1 MVSKETKYVDPF
13 KHINE
18 PHTQKL
24 KDLGLIIDQNGI
36 LHEDEDIANDDMDQV
51 DSVPV
56 GQTDSEDDGTEIP
69 NINNDYPGVDYA
81 LQSEIIRFFSTNP
94 APEPS
99 LFREFATS
107 MGLEPDD
114 LQFQANIL
122 LTQLIDIYLK
132 DAEELGYG
140 DALTT
145 DKEIDPEIVK
155 MVTAED

>member
-24 KDLGLIIDQNGI
+24 KDLGLIIDQEGI
-36 LHEDEDIANDDMDQV
+36 LHEDEDVANDINQI

-56 GQTDSEDDGTEIP
+56 GQNDSEDDGTEIQ
-69 NINNDYPGVDYA
+69 NVTDDYPGVDYA
-81 LQSEIIRFFSTNP
+81 LQSEIIRFFSNNP

-107 MGLEPDD
+107 MGLDPDD
-114 LQFQANIL
+114 LQNQANIL

-132 DAEELGYG
+132 DAEDLGYG

-145 DKEIDPEIVK
+145 DKDIDPEIVK

>member
-24 KDLGLIIDQNGI
+24 KDLGLIIDQEDI
-36 LHEDEDIANDDMDQV
+36 LHEDEDVANDINQI

-56 GQTDSEDDGTEIP
+56 GQNDSEDDGTEIQ
-69 NINNDYPGVDYA
+69 NVTDDYPGVDYA
-81 LQSEIIRFFSTNP
+81 LQSEIIRFFSNNP

-107 MGLEPDD
+107 MGLDPDD
-114 LQFQANIL
+114 LQYQSNIL

-132 DAEELGYG
+132 DAEDLGYG

-145 DKEIDPEIVK
+145 DKDIDPEIVK

>member
-1 MVSKETKYVDPF
+1 MANKNIKYVDPF

-18 PHTQKL
+18 PHTKKL
-24 KDLGLIIDQNGI
+24 KDLGLIIDEVSL
-36 LHEDEDIANDDMDQV
+36 LHETESM
-51 DSVPV
+51 
-56 GQTDSEDDGTEIP
+56 EDDQPDNVPIDLNKPEEDSTELQGVT
-69 NINNDYPGVDYA
+69 NDYPGVDYEM
-81 LQSEIIRFFSTNP
+81 QSEIIRFFSNNP
-94 APEPS
+94 APEPT

-107 MGLEPDD
+107 MGIEPDV
-114 LQFQANIL
+114 LQHQANIL

-145 DKEIDPEIVK
+145 DKDIDPEIVK